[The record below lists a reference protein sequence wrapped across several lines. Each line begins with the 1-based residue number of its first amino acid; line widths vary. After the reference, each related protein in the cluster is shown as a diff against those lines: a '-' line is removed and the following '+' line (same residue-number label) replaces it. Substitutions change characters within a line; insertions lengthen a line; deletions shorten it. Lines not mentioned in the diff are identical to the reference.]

1 MGKKKLNWI
10 HLKCNPAWFGCARGG
25 ATLRKIPKYIVYSYL
40 MALMVRNEPVY
51 SFVEINVN
59 KVARALSLKHSLFS
73 HQYSVILYWNGKL
86 PDNRITYYEY

>member
-1 MGKKKLNWI
+1 
-10 HLKCNPAWFGCARGG
+10 
-25 ATLRKIPKYIVYSYL
+25 